1 MTQPDL
7 NGKVALVTG
16 ATRGIGLAIA
26 KGLSRAG
33 ATVVVSSRKADGVN
47 AAVAEIT
54 AAGHKAVGLP
64 ANVGKLDEARKLVD
78 DTIAQLGGIDI
89 VVNNAATNPVYGPVE
104 NTDEGAWA
112 KIMSVNLQGPFEIA
126 KRALPSMAARGGG
139 AVLNIASV
147 EGMTPGHGL
156 GIYSVS
162 KSALIALTNVM
173 AREWGPKGVRANV
186 ICPGLIKTDFSE
198 ALWQDEKLMNR
209 FLKAQPISRIGE
221 PDEVAGLAV
230 FLCSPAASFITGGT
244 YVVDGGYTI

>member
-1 MTQPDL
+1 MTQHDL
-7 NGKVALVTG
+7 TGKVALVTG
-16 ATRGIGLAIA
+16 GTRGIGLAIA
-26 KGLSRAG
+26 KGLANTG
-33 ATVVVSSRKADGVN
+33 ATVVISSRKADGVN

-54 AAGHKAVGLP
+54 AMGKKAVGLP
-64 ANVGKLDEARKLVD
+64 ANAGKLDEARKLVD
-78 DTIAQLGGIDI
+78 DIIAQQGGIDI

-104 NTDEGAWA
+104 NTDEGAWN
-112 KIMSVNLQGPFEIA
+112 KIMSVNVQGPFEIA

-139 AVLNIASV
+139 AILNIASV
-147 EGMTPGHGL
+147 EGITPGHGL

-162 KSALIALTNVM
+162 KSALIALTSVM

-198 ALWQDEKLMNR
+198 ALWQDEKLMSR

>member
-7 NGKVALVTG
+7 NGKIAIVTG
-16 ATRGIGLAIA
+16 ATRGIGRAIA
-26 KGLSRAG
+26 KGLGAAG

-54 AAGHKAVGLP
+54 SAGHKAVGLP

-78 DTIAQLGGIDI
+78 DTIAQLGGVDI

>member
-7 NGKVALVTG
+7 NGKIAIVTG

-26 KGLSRAG
+26 KGLGAAG

-54 AAGHKAVGLP
+54 SAGHKAVGLP

-78 DTIAQLGGIDI
+78 DTIAQLGGVDI